1 MARYVVTGGAGFI
14 GSHVVDLLRDEGHG
28 VVVVDNFSTGRRD
41 NLPADVAVI
50 EHDLAQPPSA
60 ELAAAMDGV
69 AGVFHLAALPR
80 IQPSFTDPIAHDDA
94 NVRATVHV
102 MQAMRATGVKRLV
115 LSSSSAVY
123 GTPRLLPTPETA
135 PVDPLSPY
143 ALQKYGAER
152 YAMLLGPRLG
162 ISVVSLR
169 YFNVFGP
176 RSYSD
181 ANPFNAYSSVVGIFS
196 HRSHGGQRFAVTGD
210 GEQRRDFVHVRDV
223 ARANLN
229 AMQAEDVADEVF
241 NIGTGETFSVN
252 DVARM
257 FAVEWDKLPERP
269 GEARI
274 THADA
279 RKAASRLSWRPWI
292 GLRHAVAAGDV

>member
-1 MARYVVTGGAGFI
+1 MAKYVVTGGAGFI
-14 GSHVVDLLRDEGHG
+14 GSHVVELLREADHK
-28 VVVVDNFSTGRRD
+28 VVVVDNFSTGRRE
-41 NLPADVAVI
+41 NLPNDVCVLR
-50 EHDLAQPPSA
+50 HDLARSPSTA
-60 ELAAAMDGV
+60 LAAAMEGA

-80 IQPSFTDPIAHDDA
+80 IQPSFADPIGHDDA

-102 MQAMRATGVKRLV
+102 MQAMRATGIKRLV

-123 GTPRLLPTPETA
+123 GTPAVLPTPETA
-135 PVDPLSPY
+135 PIDPLSPY

-162 ISVVSLR
+162 ITVVALR

-176 RSYSD
+176 RSYAAES
-181 ANPFNAYSSVVGIFS
+181 PFNAYSSVVGIFHHKS
-196 HRSHGGQRFAVTGD
+196 RKGERLTVTGD

-229 AMQAEDVADEVF
+229 AMEAYDIEDDVF
-241 NIGTGETFSVN
+241 NIGTGDTFSVK
-252 DVARM
+252 DVARL
-257 FAVEWDKLPERP
+257 FSSEWDHAPERP

-274 THADA
+274 THADT
-279 RKAASRLSWRPWI
+279 RKAASLLAWRPWI
-292 GLRHAVAAGDV
+292 DLRHAVAAGNL